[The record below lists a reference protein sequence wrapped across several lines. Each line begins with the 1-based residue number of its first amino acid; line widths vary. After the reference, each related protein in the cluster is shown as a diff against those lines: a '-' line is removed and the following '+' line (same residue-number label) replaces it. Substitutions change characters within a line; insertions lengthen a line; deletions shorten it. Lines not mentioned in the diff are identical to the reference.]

1 MYLCICVS
9 DFSSYILNKK
19 RKDKEISNKPK
30 LQILNEILPQ
40 KEDEYNLKIKNY
52 TINTTNEDEKRKIYN
67 TGFTS

>member
-30 LQILNEILPQ
+30 MQILNEILPQ
-40 KEDEYNLKIKNY
+40 KVDEYNLKI
-52 TINTTNEDEKRKIYN
+52 
-67 TGFTS
+67 